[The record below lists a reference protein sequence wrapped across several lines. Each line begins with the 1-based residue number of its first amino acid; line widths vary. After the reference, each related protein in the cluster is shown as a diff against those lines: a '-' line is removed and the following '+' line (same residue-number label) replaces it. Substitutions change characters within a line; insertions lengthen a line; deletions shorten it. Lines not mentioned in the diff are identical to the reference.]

1 MSNEVPDELLI
12 SVIVPVYNVER
23 YLDQCVKSIVEQ
35 SYRNLEIILV
45 DDGSRDACPGKC
57 DMWAA
62 KDNRISV
69 IHKANGG
76 LSSARNAGLDQARGD
91 CIAFVDSD
99 DWIDP
104 NMLRTMWQWMQ
115 EQHEVDVV
123 MCGTEKNFEDGD
135 TEHIDGHLPARVF
148 TSDQAL
154 RSFLYHRDRMAS
166 AVWNKLFD
174 ARFFR
179 EDGIRFPEGLNNED
193 YYVLAHVYRTMNGI
207 YFNPKALYRYRIRK
221 NSITTASLNEHSFD
235 RAIIA
240 DKCCKYLSE
249 SGYADRNALAF
260 FAMQGRYDIVYD
272 LASKHMGAEVLA
284 VWREKLA
291 YAAKKVYK
299 DGTLAISHK
308 VKIWMMAHVP
318 TVYVASVSAFG
329 EKSK

>member
-1 MSNEVPDELLI
+1 MSNKVSEEPLI

-45 DDGSRDACPGKC
+45 DDGSRDDCPGKC
-57 DMWAA
+57 DTWAVE
-62 KDNRISV
+62 DNRIRV

-76 LSSARNAGLDQARGD
+76 LSSARNAGLDQAQGD
-91 CIAFVDSD
+91 FIAFVDSD

-104 NMLRTMWQWMQ
+104 DMLRTMWQWMR

-123 MCGTEKNFEDGD
+123 MCGTEKNFEDGG

-154 RSFLYHRDRMAS
+154 HSFLYHRDRMAS
-166 AVWNKLFD
+166 AVWNKLFN

-207 YFNPKALYRYRIRK
+207 YFNPKALYRYRIRS

-240 DKCCKYLSE
+240 DKCCKYLAE

-260 FAMQGRYDIVYD
+260 FSMQGRYDIVYD
-272 LASKHMGAEVLA
+272 LASKHMGTEVLA
-284 VWREKLA
+284 VWRKKLA
-291 YAAKKVYK
+291 SAAKKVYK
-299 DGTLAISHK
+299 DRTLSISRK
-308 VKIWMMAHVP
+308 AKIWMMAHVP
-318 TVYVASVSAFG
+318 KLYTRISH
-329 EKSK
+329 

>member
-115 EQHEVDVV
+115 EQHEVNVV

-154 RSFLYHRDRMAS
+154 RSFL
-166 AVWNKLFD
+166 
-174 ARFFR
+174 
-179 EDGIRFPEGLNNED
+179 
-193 YYVLAHVYRTMNGI
+193 
-207 YFNPKALYRYRIRK
+207 
-221 NSITTASLNEHSFD
+221 
-235 RAIIA
+235 
-240 DKCCKYLSE
+240 
-249 SGYADRNALAF
+249 
-260 FAMQGRYDIVYD
+260 
-272 LASKHMGAEVLA
+272 
-284 VWREKLA
+284 
-291 YAAKKVYK
+291 
-299 DGTLAISHK
+299 
-308 VKIWMMAHVP
+308 
-318 TVYVASVSAFG
+318 
-329 EKSK
+329 